1 MGSAVW
7 NNQGLKRRCRALVR
21 GTTSGDLA
29 PATTISGWEMI
40 TDLPRISTW
49 TWKQKISMDNRLQTE
64 GDEPQDKGLLTHD
77 NLRHDFG
84 LQDKDSRQ
92 RRKNSGKNKDTN
104 YYQEGFR
111 LARQEDQK
119 TNPRRKPS
127 HPNLKPKLN
136 LTLALFILFSLLPR
150 ATSRCITLPDNMINE
165 KGRTAKVKFSSVD
178 CSIQKISIP
187 LSSQE
192 TNAGLLPLKLKVY
205 EYGTKPGEEPTTK
218 PLDQTKLPANPVFGN
233 PEEEI
238 INNSEQEDKPE
249 LDNEVANILNGG
261 VQESDPQSNEASLTK
276 TTTKS
281 SLNEDDGKLL
291 PQLDP
296 NKDPN
301 TDDVDIPG
309 EVIINKPESEI
320 SDTNDQGEDNII
332 KPEPEIEEIQETG
345 DEIINKPEPEINDIN
360 ETGEVII
367 NNPEP
372 EIEDIN
378 EPGEANINK
387 PEHETED
394 INEPGEEIINNPEL
408 EIDDSNGPG
417 EAIINE
423 SEPEIVNPNGIGG
436 EIMNKPELEIED
448 INETGE
454 ESIDEPEPE
463 IEDTNEPGEEIIN
476 RPEPEIDNTDKPGE
490 ENIDQSGPET
500 EEINEPGEEIIN
512 KPEPEI
518 DNINKPGEELINK
531 PETEI
536 EDIADP
542 GEEIIN
548 NPEPVFED
556 INEPGEVSI
565 NKPEPEIED
574 INKPGEGIINKP
586 EEEYKPGNVEVLEPE
601 HVEILMTKT
610 TGEQSLGEENINKE
624 SSTVG
629 NLLTTKVH
637 STGGNETLLDPNV
650 SLVIDASEVVI
661 DNIDEN
667 ILTVTTKKAK
677 TDASTKESIAIKNPI
692 APNNTEDINAID
704 FKPEE
709 IVSNPPKEV
718 DGVEEVTNISKQTT
732 NNDKHVLTKIAG
744 DKTSVPINSYNG
756 DIALEQFS
764 TQKFNNKNGSTMTNN
779 ENQTSQNTEATVT
792 KYHTIDEITTEKIS
806 TMDNNEKQ
814 TTEDTSKYVFLTNV
828 ATTQNIRLN
837 TSEIQANG
845 TKQETETTQLS
856 VSEKHITL
864 NEETSIKP
872 PKENE
877 TGKVAVTTISNQN
890 FTNVETSSVH
900 IVHQTVENQATTK
913 DNSKDVIVTKPA
925 KDKMT
930 VTVNVSTVTTREKL
944 NTNDYYLNSNAAVD
958 LSKSQSIPVDSTLS
972 QNGNENTKKKST
984 QEGPNNEYMSTN
996 DETITR
1002 EIYSSKP
1009 AKMTTSEEINGQKWT
1024 SSLNLPSQLDDN
1036 ATTYVLVEETETP
1049 IGNKISNETIT
1060 TYSSP
1065 ENGTEIYGPTG
1076 INSSPT
1082 IGNNYINL
1090 TISSTHDIKT
1100 EKIEND
1106 LSLGN
1111 NNEDKQSTT
1120 PNYGEDLLEKE
1131 TKVIKTS
1138 TIRIQDNELSPNTF
1152 GNENTIKNM
1161 ITTQSEIKVL
1171 TDKQNTSP
1179 KDGHIITQKEQS
1191 TREVTSKH
1199 SSKDTGSQANKQTG
1213 LWKETTLE
1221 ERSSQPDYE
1230 YITSSYKMEEE
1241 KPTEFKEKN
1250 TTANLSAFNPI
1261 VNTKDINHNT
1271 TPNKQV
1277 IENLIE
1283 THSFGSQE
1291 TSLKQTSNIAD
1302 DNFSK
1307 FQGPNPK
1314 NQTITES
1321 INTSVEE
1328 AIGTTFPDIDNDL
1341 KPTKNEVNSSKD
1353 VNNGN
1358 TLPQDDN
1365 SDALTEDNQYSMTT
1379 NNNPDTKNDS
1389 IQDISI
1395 ATMEEEQVDK
1405 KNVTEDKYMTTEY
1418 ITSQQASQDLSV
1430 SPVNTEVPATP
1441 TKNQVTTKA
1450 AELVSTGN
1458 PEIDNNLAS

>member
-1 MGSAVW
+1 MGGTATQPQIGIQNCWSF
-7 NNQGLKRRCRALVR
+7 QGLKRRCRALVR

-49 TWKQKISMDNRLQTE
+49 TWKQKITIDKRLQTE
-64 GDEPQDKGLLTHD
+64 GDEAQDKGLLTHE

-84 LQDKDSRQ
+84 LQDKDKDSRK
-92 RRKNSGKNKDTN
+92 RGKDSGKNKDRN
-104 YYQEGFR
+104 YYQERFR

-119 TNPRRKPS
+119 TNPIRKLS
-127 HPNLKPKLN
+127 HLNLKTKQN
-136 LTLALFILFSLLPR
+136 LTLALFILFSFLPR

-192 TNAGLLPLKLKVY
+192 SNAGLLPLKFKVY
-205 EYGTKPGEEPTTK
+205 EYGTKPGEELTTK
-218 PLDQTKLPANPVFGN
+218 HLDQTTTKYIEENTPLPVKPVFGK

-238 INNSEQEDKPE
+238 INNSEQEDNPE

-320 SDTNDQGEDNII
+320 SDTNDQDEDNII
-332 KPEPEIEEIQETG
+332 KPEPEIEDEIHPFEETINMPEPETEDANEPGEESINKPEPDIEEIQETG

-360 ETGEVII
+360 DPGEVII

-378 EPGEANINK
+378 EPGEANMNK
-387 PEHETED
+387 PEPD
-394 INEPGEEIINNPEL
+394 
-408 EIDDSNGPG
+408 
-417 EAIINE
+417 
-423 SEPEIVNPNGIGG
+423 IVNPNGIGG
-436 EIMNKPELEIED
+436 EIINKPELEIED
-448 INETGE
+448 INETDE

-490 ENIDQSGPET
+490 ESIDQSGPET

-512 KPEPEI
+512 KPEPEMEV
-518 DNINKPGEELINK
+518 INDAEEETINK

-536 EDIADP
+536 EEPNEA
-542 GEEIIN
+542 GE
-548 NPEPVFED
+548 
-556 INEPGEVSI
+556 GSI

-637 STGGNETLLDPNV
+637 STGGNETLLDPDV
-650 SLVIDASEVVI
+650 SLVIDASEVVV

-667 ILTVTTKKAK
+667 ILTVTTKTTK
-677 TDASTKESIAIKNPI
+677 TDASTKESIAIENPI

-709 IVSNPPKEV
+709 IVNNPPKEV
-718 DGVEEVTNISKQTT
+718 DGAEEATNISKQTT
-732 NNDKHVLTKIAG
+732 NNDKQSKGKTHVLTKIAG
-744 DKTSVPINSYNG
+744 DKTSVPINSYYG

-779 ENQTSQNTEATVT
+779 ENLSSQSTEATVT
-792 KYHTIDEITTEKIS
+792 NYHTIDEITTEKIS

-837 TSEIQANG
+837 ISEIQANG

-856 VSEKHITL
+856 VSKKHITL

-877 TGKVAVTTISNQN
+877 TIKVALTTISNEN
-890 FTNVETSSVH
+890 FTNMETSSVH
-900 IVHQTVENQATTK
+900 IVHQTVENQAPTK

-930 VTVNVSTVTTREKL
+930 VTVNVPTVTTREKL

-972 QNGNENTKKKST
+972 QNGNENTNKKST
-984 QEGPNNEYMSTN
+984 QEGPNNKYMSTN

-1002 EIYSSKP
+1002 EIYSYTP
-1009 AKMTTSEEINGQKWT
+1009 TKMTASEEINGQ
-1024 SSLNLPSQLDDN
+1024 N
-1036 ATTYVLVEETETP
+1036 
-1049 IGNKISNETIT
+1049 
-1060 TYSSP
+1060 
-1065 ENGTEIYGPTG
+1065 
-1076 INSSPT
+1076 
-1082 IGNNYINL
+1082 
-1090 TISSTHDIKT
+1090 
-1100 EKIEND
+1100 
-1106 LSLGN
+1106 
-1111 NNEDKQSTT
+1111 
-1120 PNYGEDLLEKE
+1120 
-1131 TKVIKTS
+1131 
-1138 TIRIQDNELSPNTF
+1138 
-1152 GNENTIKNM
+1152 
-1161 ITTQSEIKVL
+1161 
-1171 TDKQNTSP
+1171 
-1179 KDGHIITQKEQS
+1179 
-1191 TREVTSKH
+1191 
-1199 SSKDTGSQANKQTG
+1199 
-1213 LWKETTLE
+1213 
-1221 ERSSQPDYE
+1221 
-1230 YITSSYKMEEE
+1230 
-1241 KPTEFKEKN
+1241 
-1250 TTANLSAFNPI
+1250 
-1261 VNTKDINHNT
+1261 
-1271 TPNKQV
+1271 
-1277 IENLIE
+1277 
-1283 THSFGSQE
+1283 
-1291 TSLKQTSNIAD
+1291 
-1302 DNFSK
+1302 
-1307 FQGPNPK
+1307 
-1314 NQTITES
+1314 
-1321 INTSVEE
+1321 
-1328 AIGTTFPDIDNDL
+1328 
-1341 KPTKNEVNSSKD
+1341 
-1353 VNNGN
+1353 
-1358 TLPQDDN
+1358 
-1365 SDALTEDNQYSMTT
+1365 
-1379 NNNPDTKNDS
+1379 
-1389 IQDISI
+1389 
-1395 ATMEEEQVDK
+1395 
-1405 KNVTEDKYMTTEY
+1405 
-1418 ITSQQASQDLSV
+1418 
-1430 SPVNTEVPATP
+1430 
-1441 TKNQVTTKA
+1441 
-1450 AELVSTGN
+1450 
-1458 PEIDNNLAS
+1458 